1 MAPHP
6 SFGHPLP
13 KGRGKVSNNTS
24 QAIKGNFLLAPWGSR
39 RLSISEYVSEDA
51 RRAGEG
57 SSVSF

>member
-13 KGRGKVSNNTS
+13 KGRGKSYYFQSRLLANNCN
-24 QAIKGNFLLAPWGSR
+24 ILLAPWG
-39 RLSISEYVSEDA
+39 EDA

-57 SSVSF
+57 LFF